1 MKPNVPAQSFTQAS
15 FNVQSDISMVG
26 GRLLR
31 SSTPSDGGGGIPE
44 APIDGKVYARQN
56 SAWIELKTYTVSI
69 CMDGIEKNIDVYVSG
84 NPY

>member
-31 SSTPSDGGGGIPE
+31 SSTPSGSTGDGGGG
-44 APIDGKVYARQN
+44 GG
-56 SAWIELKTYTVSI
+56 IELKTYTLSI
-69 CMDGIEKNIDVYVSG
+69 CVDGIEKNIDVYVSG

>member
-31 SSTPSDGGGGIPE
+31 SSTPSGSTGDGGG
-44 APIDGKVYARQN
+44 
-56 SAWIELKTYTVSI
+56 IELKTYTLSI
-69 CMDGIEKNIDVYVSG
+69 CVDGIEKNIDVYVSG